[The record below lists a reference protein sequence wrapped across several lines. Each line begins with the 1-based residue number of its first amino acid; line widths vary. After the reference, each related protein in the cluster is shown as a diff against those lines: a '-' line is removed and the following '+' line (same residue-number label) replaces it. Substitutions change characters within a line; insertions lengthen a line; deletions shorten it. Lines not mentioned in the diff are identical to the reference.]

1 MTVELAVTN
10 SERAELQALF
20 SHVFEGI
27 SEDAVPR
34 VEHDYLYAPLLPL
47 IRNAEGSLL
56 AAAMSCRTEVAAAAI
71 MAHRGGHGDPLGML
85 SLLDKHSELDLVA
98 VQPSAR
104 GRGYGSRLVQWL
116 DSELEHRGVRA
127 WFGNVTSNLET
138 DRLREFYRRHGF
150 EIVPDFQ
157 PLPPLLGRSWMRR
170 DAQVPQFYFYKRP
183 GR

>member
-1 MTVELAVTN
+1 MTIELAETN

-27 SEDAVPR
+27 SDDAVPR
-34 VEHDYLYAPLLPL
+34 VEHDDLYAPLLPL
-47 IRNAEGSLL
+47 IRDAEGSLL
-56 AAAMSCRTEVAAAAI
+56 AAAMSCRTELASAAI
-71 MAHRGGHGDPLGML
+71 MASRIGRGDPFGVIG
-85 SLLDKHSELDLVA
+85 LLDKHSELDLVA

-104 GRGYGSRLVQWL
+104 GRGYGSRLIQWL

-127 WFGNVTSNLET
+127 WFGNVTVNLET

-157 PLPPLLGRSWMRR
+157 PLPPLLGKSWMKR
-170 DAQVPQFYFYKRP
+170 DAQMPQFYFYKRP
-183 GR
+183 GN